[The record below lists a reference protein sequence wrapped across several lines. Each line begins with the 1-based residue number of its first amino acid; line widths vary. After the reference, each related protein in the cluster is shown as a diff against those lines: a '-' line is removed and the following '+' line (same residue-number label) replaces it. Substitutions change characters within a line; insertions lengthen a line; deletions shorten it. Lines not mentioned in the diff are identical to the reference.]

1 MVNNSNFRIVAYGEI
16 LWDILPDGPVLGGA
30 LFNFTNRVN
39 ELGNEGIL
47 ISKLG
52 ADNFGKDALEG
63 MKKLHL
69 DTSYIQR
76 DLDHPTGTVKVT
88 LDENHNPDYE
98 IIKDVAY
105 DFITTENRQKVL
117 VSEAD
122 CLCFGSLIQRQKSSR
137 DTLYQLIESFNG
149 RYIFYDINLR
159 KDCYTDQI
167 IQRSLQHANILKL
180 NKDEL
185 VFLNENFQM
194 NKVDLSSM
202 ASAIRDRFDLKYCV
216 VTLGDEGVFVVSD
229 RDEKVYMPSFQVEV
243 IEPIGAGDAFTAAFA
258 HSLLNNQPL
267 EECCKFGNLI
277 GAIVAGQRGATQAIT
292 PAMID
297 RFKSNISFGKINRE
311 LVDYQPS

>member
-122 CLCFGSLIQRQKSSR
+122 CLCFGYVDPTPKIFARYPVPTHRIVQWPLYFLRHQSQKR
-137 DTLYQLIESFNG
+137 LLHRPDHPTFVTTCKHIEAEQG
-149 RYIFYDINLR
+149 
-159 KDCYTDQI
+159 
-167 IQRSLQHANILKL
+167 
-180 NKDEL
+180 
-185 VFLNENFQM
+185 
-194 NKVDLSSM
+194 
-202 ASAIRDRFDLKYCV
+202 
-216 VTLGDEGVFVVSD
+216 
-229 RDEKVYMPSFQVEV
+229 
-243 IEPIGAGDAFTAAFA
+243 
-258 HSLLNNQPL
+258 
-267 EECCKFGNLI
+267 
-277 GAIVAGQRGATQAIT
+277 
-292 PAMID
+292 
-297 RFKSNISFGKINRE
+297 
-311 LVDYQPS
+311 